1 MKRNLLLIIGVFI
14 GVLVILLMGNVI
26 TVAEKLGEICHTVYV
41 EYAFYALI
49 LVLLIAFVLIPI
61 IKVHTAPEFPA
72 MRLVDETADMKKL
85 RSFAKRLVSGCGY
98 IEDAEVRASHQK
110 QIREELESC
119 SEDMECLKAFIDR
132 EVTLRFDGNKEMG
145 VPGINSRMKE
155 WAKSVFMITAVSQN
169 NLVDS
174 AVLLVMNYRQVED
187 LVLATGFRPTRAQM
201 FRIYANILTTT
212 LVSYCTS
219 EVLSDLA
226 GETTLAGAM
235 ANLKIPG
242 VISESAIQGAVNAL
256 LTLRIGYVTR
266 TFLMEGP
273 DALAGRQRRRAVSL
287 KAFKEAFVAIPG
299 VLAGTAASMGKG
311 LMGLF
316 KGRKTASEGGESGSG
331 F

>member
-1 MKRNLLLIIGVFI
+1 MKRNLLLIVGVFI

-26 TVAEKLGEICHTVYV
+26 TVAEKLGEICHTVYA

-49 LVLLIAFVLIPI
+49 FILVLIFVIVPI
-61 IKVHTAPEFPA
+61 IKVHMAPEFPV
-72 MRLVDETADMKKL
+72 MGIGDETSDIRKL
-85 RSFAKRLVSGCGY
+85 RAFGKRLASSCGY
-98 IEDAEVRASHQK
+98 IDDEEVRAEHQ
-110 QIREELESC
+110 QT
-119 SEDMECLKAFIDR
+119 LKAEVEACSNDIEALKVVIDK
-132 EVTLRFDGNKEMG
+132 EVTLRFDGNKDMG
-145 VPGINSRMKE
+145 VQGINSRMKE

-174 AVLLVMNYRQVED
+174 AVLMVMNYRQVED
-187 LVLATGFRPTRAQM
+187 LVLATGFRPSRAQM

-226 GETTLAGAM
+226 GETTLAGALSNM
-235 ANLKIPG
+235 KIPG
-242 VISESAIQGAVNAL
+242 VITESAIQGAVNAL

-273 DALAGRQRRRAVSL
+273 DALAGRKRREVSI

-299 VLAGTAASMGKG
+299 VLAGTASAMGKG
-311 LMGLF
+311 FLGLF
-316 KGRKTASEGGESGSG
+316 KGKKTAPETEKS
-331 F
+331 

>member
-1 MKRNLLLIIGVFI
+1 MLIIGVFI
-14 GVLVILLMGNVI
+14 GILVILLMGNVI

-98 IEDAEVRASHQK
+98 IEDAEVRASHQR

-145 VPGINSRMKE
+145 VQGINSRMKE

-273 DALAGRQRRRAVSL
+273 DALAGRQRRREVSL
-287 KAFKEAFVAIPG
+287 KAFKEAFTAIPG
-299 VLAGTAASMGKG
+299 VIAGTAATMGKG
-311 LMGLF
+311 LMNLF
-316 KGRKTASEGGESGSG
+316 KGKKSEPAAEQ
-331 F
+331 

>member
-26 TVAEKLGEICHTVYV
+26 TVAEKLGEICHTVYA
-41 EYAFYALI
+41 EYAFYALVFI
-49 LVLLIAFVLIPI
+49 LVLAFVIVPI
-61 IKVHTAPEFPA
+61 IKVHAAPEFPA
-72 MRLVDETADMKKL
+72 LGMGDETSDLKNL
-85 RSFAKRLVSGCGY
+85 NSFGRKLVSNCGY
-98 IEDAEVRASHQK
+98 IEDAEQRAKHQEAL
-110 QIREELESC
+110 RAELKAC
-119 SEDMECLKAFIDR
+119 AEDMEGLKALIDR
-132 EVTLRFDGNKEMG
+132 EVALRFDGSKEMG
-145 VPGINSRMKE
+145 IQGVNAKMKE

-169 NLVDS
+169 NLVDTT
-174 AVLLVMNYRQVED
+174 VVLVMNYRQIED

-212 LVSYCTS
+212 LISYCTS

-256 LTLRIGYVTR
+256 LTLRIGYVTK

-273 DALAGRQRRRAVSL
+273 DALAGRTRRREVSI
-287 KAFKEAFVAIPG
+287 KAFKDAFVAIPG
-299 VLAGTAASMGKG
+299 VLAGTVGTMGKG
-311 LMGLF
+311 ILGLF
-316 KGRKTASEGGESGSG
+316 RGRKAMEEDNA
-331 F
+331 

>member
-26 TVAEKLGEICHTVYV
+26 TVAEKLGEICHTVYA

-49 LVLLIAFVLIPI
+49 FILVLIFVIVPI

-72 MRLVDETADMKKL
+72 MGMGDETSDIKKL
-85 RSFAKRLVSGCGY
+85 RAFGKRLASSCGY
-98 IEDAEVRASHQK
+98 IDNEEVRAGHQ
-110 QIREELESC
+110 QT
-119 SEDMECLKAFIDR
+119 LKAEVEACGNDLEALKAVIDR
-132 EVTLRFDGNKEMG
+132 EVSLRFNGSKEMEISG
-145 VPGINSRMKE
+145 VNARMKE

-174 AVLLVMNYRQVED
+174 TVVLVMNYRQIED
-187 LVLATGFRPTRAQM
+187 LVLATGFRPSRAQM

-226 GETTLAGAM
+226 GETTLAGALS
-235 ANLKIPG
+235 NLKIPG
-242 VISESAIQGAVNAL
+242 VITESAVQGAVNAL

-273 DALAGRQRRRAVSL
+273 DALAGRSRRREVSI
-287 KAFKEAFVAIPG
+287 KAFKEAFTAIPG
-299 VLAGTAASMGKG
+299 VLAGTATAMGKG
-311 LMGLF
+311 LFGLF
-316 KGRKTASEGGESGSG
+316 KSK
-331 F
+331 

>member
-98 IEDAEVRASHQK
+98 IEDAEVRASHQR

-273 DALAGRQRRRAVSL
+273 DALAGRQRRREVSL
-287 KAFKEAFVAIPG
+287 KAFKEAFTAIPG
-299 VLAGTAASMGKG
+299 VLAGTAATMGKG
-311 LMGLF
+311 LMNLF
-316 KGRKTASEGGESGSG
+316 KGKKSEPAAEQS
-331 F
+331 

>member
-1 MKRNLLLIIGVFI
+1 MKRNLLLIVGVFI

-26 TVAEKLGEICHTVYV
+26 TVAEKLGEICHTIYA

-49 LVLLIAFVLIPI
+49 FILVLIFVIVPI

-72 MRLVDETADMKKL
+72 MGMGDETSDIRKL
-85 RSFAKRLVSGCGY
+85 RAFGKRLASSCGY
-98 IEDAEVRASHQK
+98 IDNEEVRAGHQ
-110 QIREELESC
+110 QT
-119 SEDMECLKAFIDR
+119 LKAEVEACGNDIEALKVVIDR
-132 EVTLRFDGNKEMG
+132 EVTLRFDGNKDMG
-145 VPGINSRMKE
+145 VQGINSRMKE

-174 AVLLVMNYRQVED
+174 AVLMVMNYRQVED
-187 LVLATGFRPTRAQM
+187 LVLATGFRPSRAQM

-226 GETTLAGAM
+226 GETTLAGALSNM
-235 ANLKIPG
+235 KIPG
-242 VISESAIQGAVNAL
+242 VITESAIQGAVNAL
-256 LTLRIGYVTR
+256 LTLRVGYVTR

-273 DALAGRQRRRAVSL
+273 DALAGRKRREVSI

-299 VLAGTAASMGKG
+299 VLAGTASAMGKG
-311 LMGLF
+311 LLGLF
-316 KGRKTASEGGESGSG
+316 TGKKTAPETENS
-331 F
+331 

>member
-26 TVAEKLGEICHTVYV
+26 TVAEKLGEICHTVYA

-49 LVLLIAFVLIPI
+49 FILVLIFVIVPI
-61 IKVHTAPEFPA
+61 IKVHAAPEFPA
-72 MRLVDETADMKKL
+72 MGIGDETSDI
-85 RSFAKRLVSGCGY
+85 KRLRTFGKRLASSCGY
-98 IEDAEVRASHQK
+98 IENEEVRAGHQQALK
-110 QIREELESC
+110 AELEAC
-119 SEDMECLKAFIDR
+119 GNDFEALKAVIDR
-132 EVTLRFDGNKEMG
+132 EVSLRFNGSKEMEISG
-145 VPGINSRMKE
+145 VNARMKE

-169 NLVDS
+169 NLVDTT
-174 AVLLVMNYRQVED
+174 VVLVMNYRQIED
-187 LVLATGFRPTRAQM
+187 LVLATGFRPSRAQM

-226 GETTLAGAM
+226 GETTLAGALS
-235 ANLKIPG
+235 NLKIPG
-242 VISESAIQGAVNAL
+242 VITESAVQGAVNAL

-273 DALAGRQRRRAVSL
+273 DALAGRKRREVSI

-299 VLAGTAASMGKG
+299 VLAGTASAMGKG
-311 LMGLF
+311 VLGLF
-316 KGRKTASEGGESGSG
+316 KGKKGVPEA
-331 F
+331 

>member
-14 GVLVILLMGNVI
+14 GILVILLMGNVI

-98 IEDAEVRASHQK
+98 IEDPEVRASHQK

-155 WAKSVFMITAVSQN
+155 WAKSVFIITSVSQN
-169 NLVDS
+169 NLVDTT
-174 AVLLVMNYRQVED
+174 VVLVMNYRQVED

-226 GETTLAGAM
+226 GEVTLTGALS
-235 ANLKIPG
+235 NLKIPG
-242 VISESAIQGAVNAL
+242 IVTESAVQGAVNAL

-273 DALAGRQRRRAVSL
+273 DALAGRQRRREVSL

-299 VLAGTAASMGKG
+299 VLAGTAATMGKG
-311 LMGLF
+311 LMNLF
-316 KGRKTASEGGESGSG
+316 KGKKSEPAAEQS
-331 F
+331 

>member
-26 TVAEKLGEICHTVYV
+26 TVAEKLGEICHTVYA

-49 LVLLIAFVLIPI
+49 FILVLIFVIVPI
-61 IKVHTAPEFPA
+61 IKVHAAPEFPA
-72 MRLVDETADMKKL
+72 MGIGDETSDI
-85 RSFAKRLVSGCGY
+85 KRLRAFGKRLASSCGF
-98 IEDAEVRASHQK
+98 IENEEVRAGHQQALK
-110 QIREELESC
+110 AELEAC
-119 SEDMECLKAFIDR
+119 GNDLEALKAVIDR
-132 EVTLRFDGNKEMG
+132 EVSLRFNGSKEMEISG
-145 VPGINSRMKE
+145 VNARMKE

-169 NLVDS
+169 NLVDTT
-174 AVLLVMNYRQVED
+174 VVLVMNYRQIED
-187 LVLATGFRPTRAQM
+187 LVLATGFRPSRAQM

-226 GETTLAGAM
+226 GETTLAGALS
-235 ANLKIPG
+235 NLKIPG
-242 VISESAIQGAVNAL
+242 VITESAIQGAVNAL

-273 DALAGRQRRRAVSL
+273 DALAGRKRREVSI

-299 VLAGTAASMGKG
+299 VLAGTASAMGKG
-311 LMGLF
+311 VLGLF
-316 KGRKTASEGGESGSG
+316 KGKKGVPEA
-331 F
+331 

>member
-145 VPGINSRMKE
+145 VQGINSRMKE

-273 DALAGRQRRRAVSL
+273 DALAGRQRRREVSL

-299 VLAGTAASMGKG
+299 VLAGTAATMGKG
-311 LMGLF
+311 LMNLF
-316 KGRKTASEGGESGSG
+316 KGKKSEPAAEQ
-331 F
+331 

>member
-26 TVAEKLGEICHTVYV
+26 TVAEKLGEICHTVYA

-49 LVLLIAFVLIPI
+49 FILVLMFVIVPI

-72 MRLVDETADMKKL
+72 MGIGDETSDIRKL
-85 RSFAKRLVSGCGY
+85 RAFGKRLASSCGY
-98 IEDAEVRASHQK
+98 IDDEEVRAGHQK
-110 QIREELESC
+110 A
-119 SEDMECLKAFIDR
+119 LKAEVEACGNDLEALKVVIDR
-132 EVTLRFDGNKEMG
+132 EVTLRFNGSKELEISG
-145 VPGINSRMKE
+145 VNARMKE

-169 NLVDS
+169 NLVDTT
-174 AVLLVMNYRQVED
+174 VVLVMNYRQIED
-187 LVLATGFRPTRAQM
+187 LVLATGFRPSRAQM

-226 GETTLAGAM
+226 GETTLAGALS
-235 ANLKIPG
+235 NLKIPG
-242 VISESAIQGAVNAL
+242 VITESAVQGAVNAL

-273 DALAGRQRRRAVSL
+273 DALAGRVRRREVSI

-299 VLAGTAASMGKG
+299 VLAGTATAMGKG
-311 LMGLF
+311 LFGLF
-316 KGRKTASEGGESGSG
+316 KNK
-331 F
+331 